1 MKSNNF
7 KFVEDSKDIGTTQV
21 KNKSLSIKS
30 NNFKVIEDPKED
42 GTTVLNESVL
52 DDCPKGANT
61 ELKTEN
67 PILIMFSGLNDFY
80 GADGIYIEEFETI
93 GVFAS
98 IEDAKS
104 KIKFPEYVPIDGYVI
119 YATEIVINQLLADG
133 PDAKAIGQIDSE
145 DYPKINWYEDDH
157 D

>member
-21 KNKSLSIKS
+21 KNKRLQSKS

-52 DDCPKGANT
+52 DDCPKGAT
-61 ELKTEN
+61 TGLKTGN
-67 PILIMFSGLNDFY
+67 PILIEFWGTNDSY
-80 GADGIYIEEFETI
+80 HDDGIYVPESETI

-104 KIKFPEYVPIDGYVI
+104 KIKFPEYVPIDGYII
-119 YATEIVINQLLADG
+119 YATEIVINQLIADG
-133 PDAKAIGQIDSE
+133 PNAKAIGQIDSE
-145 DYPKINWYEDDH
+145 DDNEINWYADDH